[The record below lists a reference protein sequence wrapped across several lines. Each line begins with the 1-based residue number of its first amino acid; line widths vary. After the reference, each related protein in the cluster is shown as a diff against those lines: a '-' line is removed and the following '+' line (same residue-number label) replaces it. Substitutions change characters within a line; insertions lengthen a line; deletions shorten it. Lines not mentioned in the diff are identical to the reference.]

1 MTHTVPDGHFNA
13 GDVFR
18 PAACC
23 RWARFVL
30 VSILEGSIMGLLN
43 NLKKNGAT
51 IHSVTVSSRDKDS
64 GEAVRSIPLPGAG
77 ISALTDRKV
86 MLRAIAASAEKSV
99 AVQVTEGVVTRSGKT
114 DPIEVAKS
122 FAEDMG
128 EDELFIEFIAMQSA
142 PQLMDSVRA
151 SLASQFAAERRT
163 AEDIR
168 KAMARQAMTKLAAE
182 SADIEE
188 PATV

>member
-1 MTHTVPDGHFNA
+1 
-13 GDVFR
+13 
-18 PAACC
+18 
-23 RWARFVL
+23 
-30 VSILEGSIMGLLN
+30 MGLLN
-43 NLKKNGAT
+43 NLKKNGAV

-77 ISALTDRKV
+77 ISALTDRRV
-86 MLRAIAASAEKSV
+86 MLRAIAASSEKSV
-99 AVQVTEGVVTRSGKT
+99 AVQVTEGIVTRSGKT

-168 KAMARQAMTKLAAE
+168 KAMARQAMAELAAE

-188 PATV
+188 TATV